1 MRTIFVSGTDTDVG
15 KTLVSAALAYA
26 ISKSGNSVGYL
37 KPALSGAIKNGDS
50 WIPEDT
56 QRVCE
61 TAGIDKAY
69 ELMTPFCYEASL
81 SPHLAARLEGNPL
94 SPAVVLTHLESLQ
107 KKYSHLIV
115 EGAGGIA
122 CPLFE
127 TQGHYYMTTD
137 LIQEMNLPVVL
148 VCRAGLGTLN
158 HTITAVSYAKSQGI
172 QVKGLIVS
180 GYENNIICN
189 DNLDALPKLTGLP
202 VLAVLPKLDLSIGE
216 AVAIR
221 EAVDTHWPIDALMH
235 SLFSE

>member
-1 MRTIFVSGTDTDVG
+1 MRTLFVSGTDTDVG
-15 KTLVSAALAYA
+15 KTLVSAALTYA
-26 ISKSGNSVGYL
+26 IAKSGTSVGYL

-61 TAGIDKAY
+61 TAGIEKAY
-69 ELMTPFCYEASL
+69 DLMTPFCYEAAL

-94 SPAVVLTHLESLQ
+94 SPDVVLAHLETLQ
-107 KKYSHLIV
+107 NKYSHLIV

-158 HTITAVSYAKSQGI
+158 HTITAVSYGKSQGI
-172 QVKGLIVS
+172 HLKGLIVS
-180 GYENNIICN
+180 GYEDNIICN
-189 DNLDALPKLTGLP
+189 DNLEALPKLTGLP
-202 VLAVLPKLDLSIGE
+202 ILAVLPKLDLSKGE
-216 AVAIR
+216 TVAIR
-221 EAVDTHWPIDALMH
+221 EAVDTHWQVDALMH